1 MNDFWYMMKF
11 LNLLDYIKM
20 NETEYKEED
29 SNTCE
34 IIDIANKE
42 METIDSSEIDA
53 EFKKVF
59 TGQTTQTLI
68 DSIADNN
75 CTRKDIDFYLKTL
88 KDKDILDL
96 RVSDKYLFIK
106 TKKDI
111 IPLVLAQM
119 MEIEEKCIQEIPI
132 KGKYN
137 FYFIDCSK
145 YASPRAQS
153 DFPLYDPDDLVDIL
167 KDIGEDCVEEDSILN
182 EQLTNIINRAFE
194 ENWGIERGPIDFKIK
209 SEVED
214 KVVAIAIDK
223 FIFPAKKIF
232 SEVLFLN
239 PDILTEV
246 STPLGTVILIDTR
259 RWCLEKDFGDEKWYL

>member
-145 YASPRAQS
+145 YASQR
-153 DFPLYDPDDLVDIL
+153 V
-167 KDIGEDCVEEDSILN
+167 
-182 EQLTNIINRAFE
+182 
-194 ENWGIERGPIDFKIK
+194 FK
-209 SEVED
+209 
-214 KVVAIAIDK
+214 
-223 FIFPAKKIF
+223 
-232 SEVLFLN
+232 
-239 PDILTEV
+239 
-246 STPLGTVILIDTR
+246 R
-259 RWCLEKDFGDEKWYL
+259 